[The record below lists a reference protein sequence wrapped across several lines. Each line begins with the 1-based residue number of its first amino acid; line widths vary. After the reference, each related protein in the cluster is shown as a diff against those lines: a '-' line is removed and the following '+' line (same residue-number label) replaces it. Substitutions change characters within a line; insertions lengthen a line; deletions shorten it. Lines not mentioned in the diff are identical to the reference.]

1 MQIRSAE
8 FKALATEKLADPN
21 LFRALSNLRG
31 LMVSGRAKVILE
43 LDNFEETRE
52 AARQV
57 RDSALEHL
65 DFLLE
70 EFERNATARGAK
82 VHWAEDSQQ
91 MNQLVLDIARRAN
104 VRKVIKSKSM
114 LGKNPGSTTFWS
126 RAASRCARP
135 TWANTS
141 SRNRAIRR
149 PTSSARPST
158 RPGKRFPTCS
168 RSGTSCRARPTSAR

>member
-1 MQIRSAE
+1 MQVQSAK
-8 FKALATEKLADPN
+8 FKAVASEKLADPD

-31 LMVSGRAKVILE
+31 RMVAGRAQVVLE

-57 RDSALEHL
+57 RDRALEHL

-70 EFERNATARGAK
+70 EFERNAIARGAK
-82 VHWAEDSQQ
+82 VHWAENSQQ

-114 LGKNPGSTTFWS
+114 LGEESGLNHFLEQGGIE
-126 RAASRCARP
+126 CARRIWRVQHP
-135 TWANTS
+135 G
-141 SRNRAIRR
+141 IR
-149 PTSSARPST
+149 
-158 RPGKRFPTCS
+158 
-168 RSGTSCRARPTSAR
+168 